1 VLAGTGDQLQA
12 LMAKSIRL
20 GIADRCHF
28 TGFLGRE
35 KIHNLLSMA
44 DVYCMPSVSEPF
56 GLSALE
62 AAQFGVPAV
71 ISKQSGAAE
80 ILTEAETVDAFDT
93 EQMARGILK
102 QLDVDILVKPLPIRD
117 WEDVASD
124 VVALYE
130 SLLQRP
136 T

>member
-1 VLAGTGDQLQA
+1 
-12 LMAKSIRL
+12 
-20 GIADRCHF
+20 
-28 TGFLGRE
+28 
-35 KIHNLLSMA
+35 
-44 DVYCMPSVSEPF
+44 VSEPF

>member
-1 VLAGTGDQLQA
+1 
-12 LMAKSIRL
+12 
-20 GIADRCHF
+20 
-28 TGFLGRE
+28 RE
-35 KIHNLLSMA
+35 KIHNLLSMV

-71 ISKQSGAAE
+71 ISKQSGASE

-93 EQMARGILK
+93 EQMARGVLK

>member
-1 VLAGTGDQLQA
+1 
-12 LMAKSIRL
+12 
-20 GIADRCHF
+20 
-28 TGFLGRE
+28 
-35 KIHNLLSMA
+35 
-44 DVYCMPSVSEPF
+44 
-56 GLSALE
+56 
-62 AAQFGVPAV
+62 
-71 ISKQSGAAE
+71 
-80 ILTEAETVDAFDT
+80 
-93 EQMARGILK
+93 MARGILK

>member
-1 VLAGTGDQLQA
+1 
-12 LMAKSIRL
+12 M
-20 GIADRCHF
+20 
-28 TGFLGRE
+28 
-35 KIHNLLSMA
+35 
-44 DVYCMPSVSEPF
+44 
-56 GLSALE
+56 
-62 AAQFGVPAV
+62 